1 MIRLIDIRTVP
12 VMLLR
17 FSSEENDMSF
27 LKTPLIKKIRPC
39 NMNMDPKR
47 YAALLIEVKYFK

>member
-1 MIRLIDIRTVP
+1 
-12 VMLLR
+12 MLLR